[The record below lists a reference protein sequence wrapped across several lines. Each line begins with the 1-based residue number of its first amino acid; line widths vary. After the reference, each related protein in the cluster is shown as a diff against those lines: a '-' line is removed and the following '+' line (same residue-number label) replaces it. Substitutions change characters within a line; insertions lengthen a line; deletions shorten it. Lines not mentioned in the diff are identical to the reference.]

1 MILQFYDC
9 SPARQLR
16 QHRTAHMGFIYR
28 LLQVD
33 PHHRALTGDGLRGVT
48 EEGLREASLVGH
60 VLIHLSLAK

>member
-1 MILQFYDC
+1 
-9 SPARQLR
+9 
-16 QHRTAHMGFIYR
+16 MGFIYR